1 MVQNSSILVV
11 DDFEPMR
18 RALKV
23 ILTDLGY
30 LNITEAEDA
39 VTALK
44 LLKGGEFAVM
54 ITDWHMQGGMSG
66 LELVRKVRADERL
79 AQLPVLMLTGQSGR
93 PQIVT
98 AMQAGVTAYLVK
110 PFTTAELREK
120 INSVLPSTS
129 AA

>member
-23 ILTDLGY
+23 VLAEIGY
-30 LNITEAEDA
+30 LSIVEAEDA
-39 VTALK
+39 VTALQQ
-44 LLKGGEFAVM
+44 LKSGDFALM
-54 ITDWHMQGGMSG
+54 ITDWHMQGGMTG
-66 LELVRKVRADERL
+66 LELVRRVRADERL
-79 AQLPVLMLTGQSGR
+79 ARLPVLMLTAQSGR
-93 PQIVT
+93 AQIDT

-110 PFTTAELREK
+110 PFAASALREK
-120 INSVLPSTS
+120 IDSVLSPTS